1 MKIPATDRLSFRFL
15 TAEDS
20 DLFYDLDQDP
30 EVMKFINGGIIST
43 RQTIAEWYIPR
54 LASYADQERGWGL
67 WGVFLTE
74 DDSYLGWILVRP
86 MRFFTDDRDDS
97 DLEVGW
103 RFFRSAWGY
112 GYATE
117 AAKAVMNQLES
128 ESACTRFTAHA
139 KKENTASI
147 NVMQK
152 LGMTFVSEEIEP
164 EAFGDKICVV
174 YSRAAKEPNR

>member
-1 MKIPATDRLSFRFL
+1 MHIPNTKRLRFRFL
-15 TAEDS
+15 TANDS
-20 DLFYDLDQDP
+20 DLFFDLDQDP
-30 EVMKFINGGIIST
+30 EVMKYINGGIIST
-43 RQTIAEWYIPR
+43 RQTIAAWYTPR

-86 MRFFTDDRDDS
+86 MHFFTDERDDT

-103 RFFRSAWGY
+103 RFFRSAWGR

-117 AAKAVMNQLES
+117 AAQAVMNHLES
-128 ESACTRFTAHA
+128 KSACERFTAHA

-152 LGMTFVSEEIEP
+152 LGMTFVSEAIEP
-164 EAFGDKICVV
+164 ETFGDKICVV
-174 YSRAAKEPNR
+174 YSRSAEESNR